1 MKTSP
6 KRKNRF
12 MAFLS
17 SLCSAKPNAEREVS
31 KDKKKCKLKVNKVP
45 RLTFQLDRVLVKIS
59 RKNVA
64 KEEFMEN

>member
-1 MKTSP
+1 MKDIP
-6 KRKNRF
+6 KKKSRF

-17 SLCSAKPNAEREVS
+17 SLCSTRPSNDRSLS

-45 RLTFQLDRVLVKIS
+45 RLTFQLDRVLVKLS

-64 KEEFMEN
+64 